1 MLFGDFYLVNFNLK
15 GHEMQ
20 DVFFIVANVIFLLLM
35 IYFFKKYYP
44 QFKNFNN
51 IASKF
56 LFGSVV
62 LLTILRLLPQT
73 AVFASLVP
81 LVVFLGLMIYLLI
94 LVYKTEGLKSLFK
107 ALFNCLLFFILANW
121 MIGYISVF
129 LISVISNI

>member
-1 MLFGDFYLVNFNLK
+1 
-15 GHEMQ
+15 
-20 DVFFIVANVIFLLLM
+20 M